1 MFFLL
6 TNPPPFPFPTA
17 GPRGDFHDSLRRSP
31 SADAEFLTMLV
42 PTSALDW
49 GPSTLAVRAALNG
62 TTNDASTTAAMSWVE
77 IDCQILNARLVQD
90 VSFTG

>member
-1 MFFLL
+1 
-6 TNPPPFPFPTA
+6 
-17 GPRGDFHDSLRRSP
+17 
-31 SADAEFLTMLV
+31 MLV
-42 PTSALDW
+42 PSSALDW

-62 TTNDASTTAAMSWVE
+62 TTAQDTSGGGGGEAMSWVE